1 MLLRRGRFLVAV
13 TTALALAAC
22 NDASPPCVCPEPAAI
37 AAPDLAPTAP
47 GAPGPEVTAPAA
59 PAPEVA
65 APEVA
70 APEVTAPEVTA
81 PGTLPGAGRLH
92 PSGPEARLALEVAT
106 DLFSGRAEAA
116 FGRFSPALREQ
127 LSVARLEQIVAGVI
141 SAHGPPV
148 EVMDAWLGEVEEEG
162 RPLPAA
168 QVLVRMANDVRF
180 RLLLIIL
187 PGGTVDGL
195 WLRPI

>member
-1 MLLRRGRFLVAV
+1 MPPHRGRFLVAL
-13 TTALALAAC
+13 TTALAVAAC
-22 NDASPPCVCPEPAAI
+22 NDASPPCVCPEPAAVVAPEAPS
-37 AAPDLAPTAP
+37 AAP
-47 GAPGPEVTAPAA
+47 EVAAPAVA
-59 PAPEVA
+59 APEVA

-70 APEVTAPEVTA
+70 APEVAA
-81 PGTLPGAGRLH
+81 PGTLPGASRLH

-116 FGRFSPALREQ
+116 YGRFTPTLQGQ
-127 LSVARLEQIVAGVI
+127 LSVERLEQIVAGVT

-168 QVLVRMANDVRF
+168 QVLLRMANDVRF

-187 PGGTVDGL
+187 PGGGVDGL